1 MNRLDE
7 KISII
12 DSISYDG
19 VDFEII
25 AYNNLEGAQNVETA
39 MGLFFASQAGLKMKQ
54 VRIKLNNSAVKTEAG
69 ALYYYKG
76 NIQSKSNIGGV
87 GGLFKKAVSGSITN
101 ESAIKPTY
109 SGSGEILNISNIN
122 DFISVKIHR

>member
-25 AYNNLEGAQNVETA
+25 AYNNLEGAQNV
-39 MGLFFASQAGLKMKQ
+39 
-54 VRIKLNNSAVKTEAG
+54 
-69 ALYYYKG
+69 
-76 NIQSKSNIGGV
+76 
-87 GGLFKKAVSGSITN
+87 
-101 ESAIKPTY
+101 
-109 SGSGEILNISNIN
+109 
-122 DFISVKIHR
+122 

>member
-39 MGLFFASQAGLKMKQ
+39 MGSIFCKSSWIKNEASKNK
-54 VRIKLNNSAVKTEAG
+54 VK
-69 ALYYYKG
+69 
-76 NIQSKSNIGGV
+76 
-87 GGLFKKAVSGSITN
+87 
-101 ESAIKPTY
+101 
-109 SGSGEILNISNIN
+109 
-122 DFISVKIHR
+122 

>member
-25 AYNNLEGAQNVETA
+25 AYNNLEGA
-39 MGLFFASQAGLKMKQ
+39 SKC
-54 VRIKLNNSAVKTEAG
+54 RNS
-69 ALYYYKG
+69 Y
-76 NIQSKSNIGGV
+76 
-87 GGLFKKAVSGSITN
+87 GSIFCKSSWIKN
-101 ESAIKPTY
+101 EASK
-109 SGSGEILNISNIN
+109 NK
-122 DFISVKIHR
+122 VK

>member
-69 ALYYYKG
+69 DLYYY
-76 NIQSKSNIGGV
+76 
-87 GGLFKKAVSGSITN
+87 
-101 ESAIKPTY
+101 
-109 SGSGEILNISNIN
+109 
-122 DFISVKIHR
+122 

>member
-39 MGLFFASQAGLKMKQ
+39 MGLFFAKSSW
-54 VRIKLNNSAVKTEAG
+54 IKNKASKNKVK
-69 ALYYYKG
+69 
-76 NIQSKSNIGGV
+76 
-87 GGLFKKAVSGSITN
+87 
-101 ESAIKPTY
+101 
-109 SGSGEILNISNIN
+109 
-122 DFISVKIHR
+122 

>member
-39 MGLFFASQAGLKMKQ
+39 MGLFFASKNK
-54 VRIKLNNSAVKTEAG
+54 VK
-69 ALYYYKG
+69 
-76 NIQSKSNIGGV
+76 
-87 GGLFKKAVSGSITN
+87 
-101 ESAIKPTY
+101 
-109 SGSGEILNISNIN
+109 
-122 DFISVKIHR
+122 

>member
-39 MGLFFASQAGLKMKQ
+39 MGLFCKSSWLKMKQ

-87 GGLFKKAVSGSITN
+87 GGLLKGCFRKYNKWKCYKA
-101 ESAIKPTY
+101 Y
-109 SGSGEILNISNIN
+109 L
-122 DFISVKIHR
+122 

>member
-39 MGLFFASQAGLKMKQ
+39 MGLFFASQAGLKMKH
-54 VRIKLNNSAVKTEAG
+54 VRIKLNNS
-69 ALYYYKG
+69 
-76 NIQSKSNIGGV
+76 GV
-87 GGLFKKAVSGSITN
+87 
-101 ESAIKPTY
+101 
-109 SGSGEILNISNIN
+109 
-122 DFISVKIHR
+122 

>member
-76 NIQSKSNIGGV
+76 NIQSKSNTQIE
-87 GGLFKKAVSGSITN
+87 LLQKRDSMLLQN
-101 ESAIKPTY
+101 Q
-109 SGSGEILNISNIN
+109 LNLQRQIDQTSKDLIRFERQISQY
-122 DFISVKIHR
+122 D